1 MERERAEVKI
11 LPIEEIMKVLPHSY
25 PFLFVDRVLE
35 LDPDVRVVCL
45 KNVTINEPFF
55 QGHFPG
61 RPIMPGVL
69 LVEAMGQTA
78 GVLVLHSHAQEY
90 SGMNVYFMG
99 FDKVRFRKVVRPG
112 DQLVIEAKVLRRRG
126 GVWKFWCEAKVDGD
140 LVAEA
145 ELLAMIQ

>member
-1 MERERAEVKI
+1 MEKKEAKI
-11 LPIEEIMKVLPHSY
+11 LPIEEIMRILPHSY
-25 PFLFVDRVLE
+25 PFLFIDRVLE
-35 LDPDVRVVCL
+35 LDPDMRVVCL
-45 KNVTINEPFF
+45 KNVTVNEPFF

-78 GVLVLHSHAQEY
+78 GVLVLHTHHEEY
-90 SGMNVYFMG
+90 EGMNVYFMAL
-99 FDKVRFRKVVRPG
+99 DKVRFRKVVRPG
-112 DQLVIEAKVLRRRG
+112 DQLLMEARVLKRRG
-126 GVWKFWCEAKVDGD
+126 SVWKFRCEARVDGD